1 MRRQRRIGRSTR
13 IPQDAE
19 PSLPPRLRTLRRRAR
34 STASGE
40 PGGTIRRRSR
50 STGSRACRC
59 LRRCTL
65 APPEPV
71 EPRAGALLTGFGLG
85 RTRLASLERM
95 HRGVAE
101 RHPLLVL
108 QTGNVVVRQRVR
120 HDALL
125 WSRST
130 SGLTTRRR
138 GRPTSSIEDANIDVR
153 LERKLNV
160 VFFPLRWWL
169 PRFYGR
175 RASAVGVSVGA
186 ENSEVSQRSRPE
198 LLKAMPT
205 DPSSMGLFV
214 AWASANRSAYRR
226 CYACPSQP
234 RHSRDQ
240 PGSADHQLDRAPS
253 VVAATPACS
262 RDRESQSKLQRRL
275 PRGTGRAPPRPTHR
289 AGPHP
294 LSWALDLDGHE
305 PIPQELLDLRDAL
318 VADVH
323 DSGSTHA

>member
-71 EPRAGALLTGFGLG
+71 EPRAGALLTGFGLS

-138 GRPTSSIEDANIDVR
+138 RWPSSSIQDASIDLTPGSCLRARITRSRDVCRSQDLKHRVLRADDVR
-153 LERKLNV
+153 T
-160 VFFPLRWWL
+160 
-169 PRFYGR
+169 
-175 RASAVGVSVGA
+175 
-186 ENSEVSQRSRPE
+186 SEFRGPCRS
-198 LLKAMPT
+198 
-205 DPSSMGLFV
+205 
-214 AWASANRSAYRR
+214 
-226 CYACPSQP
+226 CPC
-234 RHSRDQ
+234 
-240 PGSADHQLDRAPS
+240 RAPS
-253 VVAATPACS
+253 EAVGGGRQSAPHASSLLQLSPPYFAFSAAMS
-262 RDRESQSKLQRRL
+262 
-275 PRGTGRAPPRPTHR
+275 
-289 AGPHP
+289 AG
-294 LSWALDLDGHE
+294 S
-305 PIPQELLDLRDAL
+305 
-318 VADVH
+318 
-323 DSGSTHA
+323 